1 MQASTGTETASLASQ
16 AADLLPHWDRFF
28 RSLLNRRLRSTL
40 YRGPAVDLSPAQL
53 QALSALARSDLRMGD
68 LAQYL
73 GLAESSVTRLV
84 DRLAGAGFVERRP
97 SGLDRRSVVAGLTSA
112 GRTLVRRLEEDR
124 RALLI
129 HLLGGLEPD
138 ERVDAV
144 RLFGRLA
151 DTLAARQ
158 GDPASTAGVRP

>member
-1 MQASTGTETASLASQ
+1 
-16 AADLLPHWDRFF
+16 
-28 RSLLNRRLRSTL
+28 
-40 YRGPAVDLSPAQL
+40 
-53 QALSALARSDLRMGD
+53 MGD

-84 DRLAGAGFVERRP
+84 DRLAASGFVERRP
-97 SGLDRRSVVAGLTSA
+97 SALDRRSVVAGLTSV

-124 RALLI
+124 RALLVD
-129 HLLGGLEPD
+129 LLAGLEPD
-138 ERVDAV
+138 ERIEAV

-158 GDPASTAGVRP
+158 EDPAAPVGGRP